1 MKQDLT
7 FREQIWVTQNLE
19 AVKVKDMTYT
29 HIVNTLNML
38 NDTIATMKC
47 TITNCFVKN
56 DIYYD
61 NLLEYQNWVKIF
73 EKELKYREEQIKK
86 REIYD

>member
-1 MKQDLT
+1 MKQNLE
-7 FREQIWVTQNLE
+7 FREKIWVTQNLE
-19 AVKVKDMTYT
+19 AIKVKDMTYT

-38 NDTIATMKC
+38 NDTVATMKLA
-47 TITNCFVKN
+47 ISGWFIEN

-61 NLLEYQNWVKIF
+61 NLYKYKKWVKIF

>member
-1 MKQDLT
+1 MKQNLE
-7 FREQIWVTQNLE
+7 FREEIWVTQNLE
-19 AVKVKDMTYT
+19 AIKVKDMTYT

-38 NDTIATMKC
+38 NDTIATMKLA
-47 TITNCFVKN
+47 ISSWFVEN

-61 NLLEYQNWVKIF
+61 NLYKYKKWVKIF

>member
-1 MKQDLT
+1 MKRDLT

-19 AVKVKDMTYT
+19 SVKVKDMTYT

-47 TITNCFVKN
+47 AITGCFVEN

-61 NLLEYQNWVKIF
+61 KLLEYQNWVKIF

>member
-1 MKQDLT
+1 MKRDLT

-47 TITNCFVKN
+47 AITGYFVKN

-73 EKELKYREEQIKK
+73 EKELKYREKQIKK

>member
-1 MKQDLT
+1 MKRDLT

-19 AVKVKDMTYT
+19 SVKVKDMTYT

-47 TITNCFVKN
+47 AITGCFVKN

>member
-38 NDTIATMKC
+38 NDTIATMKLA
-47 TITNCFVKN
+47 ISGWFVEN

-61 NLLEYQNWVKIF
+61 NLYKYKKWVKIF

>member
-38 NDTIATMKC
+38 NDTIATMIC
-47 TITNCFVKN
+47 AITGCFVEN

-61 NLLEYQNWVKIF
+61 NLLKYQNWVKIF